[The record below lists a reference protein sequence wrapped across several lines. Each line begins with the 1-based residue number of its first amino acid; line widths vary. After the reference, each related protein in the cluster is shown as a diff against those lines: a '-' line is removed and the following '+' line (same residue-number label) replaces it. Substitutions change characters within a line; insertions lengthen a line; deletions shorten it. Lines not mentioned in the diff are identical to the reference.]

1 MVATG
6 MNRLGI
12 VIWLSKPNIGCM
24 IDQFSITDAH
34 EDFRETV
41 RSFCES
47 EVAPIVEEH
56 EQEGTFPTEL
66 IPKLG
71 ENGLIGVPYPAEY
84 GGGGL
89 DYRSFVIAME
99 EISRVWKLVGGA
111 VNVCSGLVGYP
122 IHEKGEEWQR
132 EEWLQPVFAGDII
145 GALGMTEPE
154 AGSDASSI
162 QTTAE
167 TEGDDLV
174 IDGHKVWMTNG
185 EIADFMLVL
194 AKTEEG
200 PSLVGVPEP
209 WEREGIELVRNIPC
223 MEGAA
228 SIESEVTFDG
238 VRVPADHVVGTPGK
252 GLRYVLEGLD
262 IGRIGTAAQG
272 VGVAQAAMEASVEFA
287 DEREQFGKPIRE
299 FQGVGFKLADMRME
313 TEAARL
319 LALSAADKR
328 DRGQRVTEEA
338 AMAKAYATDTAMDVA
353 TEAVQVHGSRG
364 YSKDYPVERH
374 MRVAKGMQIYEGT
387 NEINRVVIS
396 NRMYE

>member
-1 MVATG
+1 
-6 MNRLGI
+6 
-12 VIWLSKPNIGCM
+12 M
-24 IDQFSITDAH
+24 IDQLQI
-34 EDFRETV
+34 EDSHAEFRAEV
-41 RSFCES
+41 RDFCET
-47 EVAPIVEEH
+47 EIEPIVEKH
-56 EQEGTFPTEL
+56 EQAGTFPEKL

-71 ENGLIGVPYPAEY
+71 DEGLIGVPYPTEY
-84 GGGGL
+84 GGLGL

-99 EISRVWKLVGGA
+99 EMSRVWKLVGGA

-122 IHEKGEEWQR
+122 IHEKGNEWQR
-132 EEWLQPVFAGDII
+132 NDWLQPIFEGDEI

-154 AGSDASSI
+154 AGSDAGSI
-162 QTTAE
+162 ETTA
-167 TEGDDLV
+167 TADGDELV

-185 EIADFMLVL
+185 ELADFMLVL

-200 PSLVGVPEP
+200 PSLVGVPDP
-209 WEREGIELVRNIPC
+209 WDREGVEFVRNIPC
-223 MEGAA
+223 MEGEA

-238 VRVPADHVVGTPGK
+238 VRVPAENVVGTAGK

-262 IGRIGTAAQG
+262 IGRMGTGAQG
-272 VGVAQAAMEASVEFA
+272 VGVAQAAMDASRVFA

-299 FQGVGFKLADMRME
+299 YQGISFKLADMRME

-319 LALSAADKR
+319 LVLSAADKR
-328 DRGQRVTEEA
+328 DRGERVTEEA
-338 AMAKAYATDTAMDVA
+338 AMAKAYGTDTAMDVA
-353 TEAVQVHGSRG
+353 TEAVQIHGSRG